1 MVEARQCID
10 SGGSKAEF
18 ESAEIA
24 DPHPDQGN
32 DAVAG
37 VADLIH
43 MPATVRIINL
53 IDSRAPISSMMKLR

>member
-1 MVEARQCID
+1 LIVAGARP
-10 SGGSKAEF
+10 SLR
-18 ESAEIA
+18 SAEIA

-53 IDSRAPISSMMKLR
+53 IDSRVPINSMMKST